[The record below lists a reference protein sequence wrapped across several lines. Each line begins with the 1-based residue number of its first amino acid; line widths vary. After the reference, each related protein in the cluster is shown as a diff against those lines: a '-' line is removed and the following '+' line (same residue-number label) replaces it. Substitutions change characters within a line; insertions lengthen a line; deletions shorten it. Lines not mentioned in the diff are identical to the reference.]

1 MISERTRLHELK
13 NAWQKATAAEQQAFE
28 NWVKAGAVAHSP
40 STVALPIGPDSK
52 LATWAVRR
60 IVEIKQ
66 RRGIQMGDVMREMGA
81 SPNDQSLAMA
91 VQRGTR
97 VRPALAAP
105 LKAWLDANAG
115 V

>member
-28 NWVKAGAVAHSP
+28 NWVKAGAAAPSASPVA
-40 STVALPIGPDSK
+40 APIGPDSR
-52 LATWAVRR
+52 LRTWAVRR
-60 IVEIKQ
+60 IVEIQQ
-66 RRGIQMGDVMREMGA
+66 RRGIQMGEVMREMGE
-81 SPNDQSLAMA
+81 SPNDQSLSMA
-91 VQRGTR
+91 VQRGTK

-105 LKAWLDANAG
+105 LKVWLDANAG